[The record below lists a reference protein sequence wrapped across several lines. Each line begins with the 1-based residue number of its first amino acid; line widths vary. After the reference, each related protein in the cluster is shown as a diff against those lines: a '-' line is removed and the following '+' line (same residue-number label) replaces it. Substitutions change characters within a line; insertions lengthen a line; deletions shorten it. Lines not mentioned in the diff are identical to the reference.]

1 MANGQSDEELTLFQ
15 FESTDQDAVTIT
27 VVNRSDIG
35 LYVDAEDGW
44 KVKAGPGQQNWNKF
58 QIVGFT
64 PQQLQQ
70 KQHLWKY

>member
-15 FESTDQDAVTIT
+15 FESTDQDAAVTIT
-27 VVNRSDIG
+27 VVNKRDIG
-35 LYVDAEDGW
+35 LYVDTEDGW

-64 PQQLQQ
+64 PQQLQ
-70 KQHLWKY
+70 